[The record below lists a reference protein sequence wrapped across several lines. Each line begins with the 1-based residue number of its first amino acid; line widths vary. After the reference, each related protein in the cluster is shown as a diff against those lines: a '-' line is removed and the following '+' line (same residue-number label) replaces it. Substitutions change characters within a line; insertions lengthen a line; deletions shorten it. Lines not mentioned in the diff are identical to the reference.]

1 MAAWGNTGIRTEV
14 VEAIRDLAVLHGQ
27 ERVVLFG
34 SRARGDHRERSDI
47 DLACS
52 GGDYVRFALDVD
64 EQTPTLLEFDVVNLD
79 APVQDELRD
88 AIAREGVVL
97 YEKAR

>member
-1 MAAWGNTGIRTEV
+1 MATWGNTGIRTEV

-64 EQTPTLLEFDVVNLD
+64 GQTPTLLEFDVVNLD

>member
-1 MAAWGNTGIRTEV
+1 MATWGNTGIRTEV

>member
-1 MAAWGNTGIRTEV
+1 MATWGNTGIRTEV

-88 AIAREGVVL
+88 AIAREGAVL

>member
-1 MAAWGNTGIRTEV
+1 MATWGNTGIRTEV

-27 ERVVLFG
+27 EWVVLFG